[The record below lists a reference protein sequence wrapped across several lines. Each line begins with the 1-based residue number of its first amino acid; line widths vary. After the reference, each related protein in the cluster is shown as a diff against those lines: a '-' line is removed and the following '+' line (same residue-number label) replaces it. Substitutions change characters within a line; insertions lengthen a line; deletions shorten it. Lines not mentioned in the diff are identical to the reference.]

1 MAKILVIEDEIAINE
16 MVTEILKDNGYEVTQ
31 AYDGVEG
38 FHQFVAHKFDLIIT
52 DIMMEN
58 MDGKQF
64 TMLVRKENTH
74 IPIIMLTA
82 KSQEEDEISGFEI
95 GVDDYIRKPF
105 SINVFLKRV
114 ETQLKRSKL
123 DPVYED
129 KLVYDNITLDLN
141 QFIALKDGEEVNLT
155 LKEFKILEFLM
166 KNPNMVL
173 SREEIIEQVWG
184 INYFGDT
191 RIIDTH
197 IKNIRRKLNIENIK
211 TIKGVGY
218 NFNVK

>member
-1 MAKILVIEDEIAINE
+1 MAKILVIEDEVAINE
-16 MVTEILKDNGYEVTQ
+16 MITEVLKEQDHEVIQ

-38 FHQFVAHKFDLIIT
+38 FHQFMANKFDLIIT

-64 TMLVRKENTH
+64 TMLVRKENEH

-82 KSQEEDEISGFEI
+82 KSQEEDEINGFEL
-95 GVDDYIRKPF
+95 GADDYIKKPF
-105 SINVFLKRV
+105 SINVFTKRV
-114 ETQLKRSKL
+114 ETQLKRANSKH
-123 DPVYED
+123 VYED
-129 KLVYDNITLDLN
+129 KLVYDDVVLDLK
-141 QFIALKDGEEVNLT
+141 QFIALKNGEEINLT

-218 NFNVK
+218 NFNAK

>member
-1 MAKILVIEDEIAINE
+1 MAKILVVEDEIAINE
-16 MVTEILKDNGYEVTQ
+16 MITEILKEQGYEVTQ

-38 FHQFVAHKFDLIIT
+38 FHHYVANKYDLIIT

-82 KSQEEDEISGFEI
+82 KSQEEDEIQGFDI
-95 GVDDYIRKPF
+95 GVDDYIKKPF
-105 SINVFLKRV
+105 SINVFVKRV
-114 ETQLKRSKL
+114 KTQLKRAKL
-123 DPVYED
+123 EPVYED
-129 KLVYDNITLDLN
+129 KLTYDNIILDLN
-141 QFIALKDGEEVNLT
+141 QFVAFRDGEEINLT

-197 IKNIRRKLNIENIK
+197 IKNIRRKLNVENIK